1 MNYCMGMHSEIKM
14 GNDKSNTKILTK
26 QSYNGRLPNEIIH
39 KGKTGWTVPV
49 GHWLTSNM
57 SEKLKKFYNES
68 MKEQSKLDVIKA
80 SQKAG
85 KALIPAWMVKDWIK
99 KYQMYF

>member
-1 MNYCMGMHSEIKM
+1 
-14 GNDKSNTKILTK
+14 
-26 QSYNGRLPNEIIH
+26 
-39 KGKTGWTVPV
+39 
-49 GHWLTSNM
+49 
-57 SEKLKKFYNES
+57 